1 VQFIHFEE
9 DLLMSDIKVYGTTWC
24 GDCTRAKQFMD
35 ENGVSYNWTDVDEE
49 TQYQDY
55 IKGLNNGQMRVPTII
70 FPDGSILVE
79 PSNEELAEK
88 IPV

>member
-1 VQFIHFEE
+1 
-9 DLLMSDIKVYGTTWC
+9 MSDIKVYGTTWC
-24 GDCTRAKQFMD
+24 GDCTRAKLFMD
-35 ENGVSYNWTDVDEE
+35 ENGVSYDWTDVDEE

-88 IPV
+88 IPA

>member
-1 VQFIHFEE
+1 
-9 DLLMSDIKVYGTTWC
+9 MSDIKVYGTTWC

-88 IPV
+88 ITV

>member
-1 VQFIHFEE
+1 
-9 DLLMSDIKVYGTTWC
+9 MSDIKVYGTTWC

-70 FPDGSILVE
+70 FPDGSILDE
-79 PSNEELAEK
+79 PRNKELAEK

>member
-1 VQFIHFEE
+1 
-9 DLLMSDIKVYGTTWC
+9 MSDIKVYGTTWC
-24 GDCTRAKQFMD
+24 GDCTRAKLFMD
-35 ENGVSYNWTDVDEE
+35 ENGISYDWTDVDEE

-79 PSNEELAEK
+79 PSNEELAGK

>member
-1 VQFIHFEE
+1 
-9 DLLMSDIKVYGTTWC
+9 MSDIKVYGTTWC

-55 IKGLNNGQMRVPTII
+55 IKGLNNGQLRVPTII

-79 PSNEELAEK
+79 PSNKELAEK

>member
-1 VQFIHFEE
+1 MHFDG

-79 PSNEELAEK
+79 PSNKELAEK

>member
-1 VQFIHFEE
+1 
-9 DLLMSDIKVYGTTWC
+9 MSDIKVYGTTWC
-24 GDCTRAKQFMD
+24 GDCTRAKLFMD
-35 ENGVSYNWTDVDEE
+35 ENDVSYDWTDVDEE

-55 IKGLNNGQMRVPTII
+55 IKELNNGQMRVPTII

-88 IPV
+88 IPA

>member
-1 VQFIHFEE
+1 
-9 DLLMSDIKVYGTTWC
+9 MSDIKVYGTTWC
-24 GDCTRAKQFMD
+24 GDCTRAKLFMD
-35 ENGVSYNWTDVDEE
+35 ENGVSYDWTDVDEE

-88 IPV
+88 ISV

>member
-1 VQFIHFEE
+1 
-9 DLLMSDIKVYGTTWC
+9 MSDIKVYGTTWC
-24 GDCTRAKQFMD
+24 GDCTRAKLFMD
-35 ENGVSYNWTDVDEE
+35 ENGISYDWTDVDEE

-88 IPV
+88 IHV

>member
-1 VQFIHFEE
+1 MHFEG

-35 ENGVSYNWTDVDEE
+35 ENGVSYNWTDVDKE

-79 PSNEELAEK
+79 PSNKELAEK

>member
-1 VQFIHFEE
+1 
-9 DLLMSDIKVYGTTWC
+9 MSDIKAYGTTWC

-35 ENGVSYNWTDVDEE
+35 ENGVSYNCTDVDEE

-79 PSNEELAEK
+79 PSNKELAEK

>member
-1 VQFIHFEE
+1 
-9 DLLMSDIKVYGTTWC
+9 MSDIKVYGTTWC

-79 PSNEELAEK
+79 PSNKELAEK

>member
-1 VQFIHFEE
+1 
-9 DLLMSDIKVYGTTWC
+9 MSDIKVYGTTWC

-35 ENGVSYNWTDVDEE
+35 ENDVSYNWTDVDEE

-79 PSNEELAEK
+79 PSNKELAEK

>member
-1 VQFIHFEE
+1 MHFEGDRRKSE
-9 DLLMSDIKVYGTTWC
+9 IKVYGTTSC

-79 PSNEELAEK
+79 PSNKELAEK

>member
-1 VQFIHFEE
+1 
-9 DLLMSDIKVYGTTWC
+9 MSDIKVYGTTWC
-24 GDCTRAKQFMD
+24 GDCTRAKLFMD
-35 ENGVSYNWTDVDEE
+35 ENDVSYDWTDVDEE

-79 PSNEELAEK
+79 PSNKELAEI